1 MNEKISQDIKNQIKT
16 IIEEENHILYDINF
30 IYEDGEEIMQI
41 QMMNKTTPLNMDECT
56 RMTKLI
62 SPILEENFIYD
73 DYRVEIGSAGLKRSI
88 KDKAQWNLSID
99 ELVKIK
105 LEDTSIKAKLIQV
118 NENSIDIFKSNK
130 TINILFKDIIKAKTI
145 IAQDFKN

>member
-41 QMMNKTTPLNMDECT
+41 QMMNKATPLNMDECT

>member
-1 MNEKISQDIKNQIKT
+1 MNEKISKDIKNEIKT
-16 IIEEENHILYDINF
+16 IIEQENHILYDINF

-88 KDKAQWNLSID
+88 KDKAQWNLSIN

-118 NENSIDIFKSNK
+118 NENSIDIFKGNK

-145 IAQDFKN
+145 IAQDFKS

>member
-16 IIEEENHILYDINF
+16 IIEQENHILYDINF

-145 IAQDFKN
+145 IAQDFKS